1 MTPSGAA
8 GEGQINTAAGG
19 IRVTHGRGTVLTR
32 RGMLRRAWRGALF
45 AVAGGVVLAGSAA
58 CYGFSGGG
66 GLPRNLKT
74 VAIQPFDNQTAAPEL
89 QRELFEQLRAVLR
102 DRLNLREAP
111 ESRADL
117 VVRGTIVTYDVDLPL
132 GAAADARNTASNRRR
147 LQLVVDIEIV
157 ESATSR
163 VLLNKKGLQRE
174 GQYAEGGEATGRRN
188 AIESLMADIVEGV
201 QSQW

>member
-1 MTPSGAA
+1 MTPSGAVR
-8 GEGQINTAAGG
+8 EGMIHDIPTVASRG
-19 IRVTHGRGTVLTR
+19 IRRRSLLGLGARMTAVL
-32 RGMLRRAWRGALF
+32 
-45 AVAGGVVLAGSAA
+45 VVSMLAG

-66 GLPRNLKT
+66 GLPRTLKT

-89 QRELFEQLRAVLR
+89 QREIFERLREAMR

-111 ESRADL
+111 EARADL

-132 GAAADARNTASNRRR
+132 GASADGRNTASNRRR
-147 LQLVVDIEIV
+147 LQLTIDVEIV

-163 VLLNKKGLQRE
+163 VLLSKKGLSRE
-174 GQYAEGGEATGRRN
+174 GQYAEGAEAAGRKN
-188 AIESLMADIVEGV
+188 ALESIMTDIVEGV

>member
-8 GEGQINTAAGG
+8 GSGAVRTWGP
-19 IRVTHGRGTVLTR
+19 RVTCGAS
-32 RGMLRRAWRGALF
+32 RRAVVGAF
-45 AVAGGVVLAGSAA
+45 AVLALGGLSG

-89 QRELFEQLRAVLR
+89 QRELFEQLRSVLR

-111 ESRADL
+111 EARADL

-147 LQLVVDIEIV
+147 LQLTIDVEIV
-157 ESATSR
+157 ESATTR
-163 VLLNKKGLQRE
+163 VLLSKKGLSRE

-188 AIESLMADIVEGV
+188 AIESLMTDIVEGV

>member
-8 GEGQINTAAGG
+8 AEQRAVMDRE
-19 IRVTHGRGTVLTR
+19 RVRGS
-32 RGMLRRAWRGALF
+32 RRALLRQSMF
-45 AVAGGVVLAGSAA
+45 AVGGLAMCAVTG

-66 GLPRNLKT
+66 GLPRTLKT

-89 QRELFEQLRAVLR
+89 QRELFEQLRNVMR

-111 ESRADL
+111 EARADL

-132 GAAADARNTASNRRR
+132 GASADGRNTASNRRR
-147 LQLVVDIEIV
+147 LQLAIDIEIV

-163 VLLNKKGLQRE
+163 VLLTKKGLARE
-174 GQYAEGGEATGRRN
+174 GQYAEGGEASGRKN
-188 AIESLMADIVEGV
+188 ALESLMTDIVEGV

>member
-8 GEGQINTAAGG
+8 VEGTAG
-19 IRVTHGRGTVLTR
+19 VLTR
-32 RGMLRRAWRGALF
+32 RALVSRAWRRGA
-45 AVAGGVVLAGSAA
+45 VVFIAASMGMMLQA

-89 QRELFEQLRAVLR
+89 QRELFEQLRGVLR

-111 ESRADL
+111 EARADL
-117 VVRGTIVTYDVDLPL
+117 VVRGTIVEYDVDLPL
-132 GAAADARNTASNRRR
+132 GAAADGRNTGSNRRR
-147 LQLVVDIEIV
+147 LQLTIDIEII

-163 VLLNKKGLQRE
+163 VLLNKKGLSRE
-174 GQYAEGGEATGRRN
+174 GQYAEGAEASGRRN
-188 AIESLMADIVEGV
+188 AIESLITDIVEGV